1 MSSSSVV
8 FYMLDGHVVEDDD
21 GGHCVLLYGR
31 TKGGRS
37 VTIQVRGFRPFVYMS
52 PDQAQ
57 KCTGAV
63 WKTTERRTRAYGY
76 HPMAEPF
83 IKVEFSSMK
92 EYRRQGY
99 KKFMYDRRNI
109 MLLFLYVT
117 KTNMSSWVT
126 VGCVKPLLD
135 STSTSQDMYTAYI
148 DWVRPLTTNVPRQLP
163 PIMVCS
169 FDIETFSPTG
179 SFPQSCV
186 VDNPIICIGLV
197 FSAYPFDT
205 MRKVVLTTKAST
217 PLDDVEIVVC
227 ASESIMLDT
236 FATLTED
243 TDVFTGYNIVGFDY
257 QYLCDRAMRLGPAM
271 QREFVFKQQKSPE
284 ERWRQC
290 RAKYRKAVEEHVN
303 MSKLE
308 AAVRLLG
315 VYETFEVAHA
325 AADGFTQYT
334 PVNTFF
340 QQDRQR
346 RVRCPYV
353 TKYTDTAAKGQ
364 STIHR
369 LQRNGRVDFDLLPYI
384 RNSMKLLNYK
394 LNTVSKEVLGD
405 RKVDLPIP
413 EMFRK
418 WEAGDPESVS
428 VVLNYCVI
436 DCVLPLTLL
445 MKLSG
450 LENQTE
456 MSCVASTNLD
466 DVVNGGQQIKSYNL
480 LRRYCLEHGYI
491 MDDPTIFR
499 PEDLKGATVLP
510 PQSGF
515 YQNPT
520 ATLDFASL
528 YPSIMRARNLCYTTL
543 VLDPRIKAKLSPKD
557 TYVVDTG
564 SETFT
569 YVKSHLR
576 KGILPEILGSLLDQ
590 RKQAKKDMKNAKDPL
605 EKSVQNGR
613 QLALKVTANSLYGFT
628 GVGKGYFPCYPI
640 AISVTA
646 TGRRMIQEC
655 KLITQ
660 QHYPT
665 SQCVYGDSVVGHTP
679 LLLREK
685 GKKTIVRRIDELAS
699 EWVPT
704 ADGKECCELSGVES
718 WTASGWTTIH
728 RIIRHRV
735 EKPLVT
741 VNTTT
746 GIVVCTTDHSLLR
759 PNGEEV
765 SPHHLR
771 KGDQLMVS
779 SFPNAVCSR
788 TYTWNVWFVRAY
800 VHRPSSTSFSTLKE
814 AIESSGHAV
823 RRSNEWEWQPQHRR
837 IPLNED
843 MARLLGMFVGDGS
856 CGSYSC
862 QSGKKKSWALN
873 NANRALL
880 DEYMVCAT
888 RLFPDFQWRILDTRG
903 SSHVYKLVPQC
914 SKKGAIVN
922 LVRFFRRLCYE
933 PNGEK
938 RIDDRILNS
947 SMAIR
952 EAFWQ
957 GLRDADGTKASKYP
971 EISQKGEKIC
981 LSIVALLTSIG
992 YPHVTVDARPDK
1004 PGIYR
1009 MRARK
1014 EHRKAAGIIR
1024 SITPYD
1030 KQELYVYDLTTDNQH
1045 FHAGIGNL
1053 IVHNTDS
1060 IMVQFQG
1067 CNNSQ
1072 EGLERCFEH
1081 GERLAT
1087 IITEYFQKMTET
1099 PYIIM
1104 EFEKACWPQ
1113 LFFAVKKRY
1122 LSRYYESKD
1131 GPAKLDAKGVQ
1142 LVRTDGS
1149 KLLRDVY
1156 RDIVNAIIPL
1166 DGLPA
1171 KDPQQIGGEIEHILT
1186 SHLQKMRQRPI
1197 EDFVIAKTLKTEYKN
1212 GGDNIAQVWLW
1223 KQLLKRI
1230 DMGEITMQP
1239 PRSGDKM
1246 PYVIMFNKDKKKKV
1260 FEKVE
1265 HPEYAEFLNLDFGW
1279 YVESLRKPLTQLSE
1293 LFTSNVPGILDTF
1306 LHAEGRRRNN
1316 LQDISSFF
1324 SSTPLALDRVT
1335 TEERPPHQTRQPA
1348 PTIKAKHQTGKKK
1361 SSISTFFSNIPEP
1374 PVQKRKQAP
1383 TMTKAKADTNKK
1395 SKPIASFFNPCSGV

>member
-8 FYMLDGHVVEDDD
+8 FYMLDGHVVENDDD

-31 TKGGRS
+31 TKEGRS

-52 PDQAQ
+52 PYQARQFDQAQ

-92 EYRRQGY
+92 EYRRHGY

-126 VGCVKPLLD
+126 VGCAKPLLD

-148 DWVRPLTTNVPRQLP
+148 DCVRPLTTNVPRQLP

-197 FSAYPFDT
+197 FGAYPFDT

-257 QYLCDRAMRLGPAM
+257 QYLCDRAMRLGSVM

-284 ERWRQC
+284 RWRQC
-290 RAKYRKAVEEHVN
+290 RAKYQRAVDEHVN
-303 MSKLE
+303 MDRLDP
-308 AAVRLLG
+308 AVRLLG

-325 AADGFTQYT
+325 AADGFARYT

-346 RVRCPYV
+346 RVLCPYV

-369 LQRNGRVDFDLLPYI
+369 LQRNGKVDFDMLPYI

-394 LNTVSKEVLGD
+394 LDTVSGAVLGD
-405 RKVDLPIP
+405 QKVDLSIP

-428 VVLNYCVI
+428 GVLNYCVI
-436 DCVLPLTLL
+436 DCVLPLTL
-445 MKLSG
+445 MKKLNG

-456 MSCVASTNLD
+456 MSCVTSTNLD
-466 DVVNGGQQIKSYNL
+466 DVINGGQQIKSYNL
-480 LRRYCLEHGYI
+480 LRRYCLEHGYL
-491 MDDPTIFR
+491 MDEPTISR

-510 PQSGF
+510 PQFGF
-515 YQNPT
+515 YKTPI

-528 YPSIMRARNLCYTTL
+528 YPSIIRARNLCYTTL
-543 VLDPRIKAKLSPKD
+543 VLDPQIKAQLSPKD

-569 YVKSHLR
+569 YVKPHKR

-655 KLITQ
+655 KLITK
-660 QHYPT
+660 QHFPNAK
-665 SQCVYGDSVVGHTP
+665 CVYGD
-679 LLLREK
+679 
-685 GKKTIVRRIDELAS
+685 
-699 EWVPT
+699 
-704 ADGKECCELSGVES
+704 
-718 WTASGWTTIH
+718 
-728 RIIRHRV
+728 
-735 EKPLVT
+735 
-741 VNTTT
+741 
-746 GIVVCTTDHSLLR
+746 
-759 PNGEEV
+759 
-765 SPHHLR
+765 
-771 KGDQLMVS
+771 
-779 SFPNAVCSR
+779 
-788 TYTWNVWFVRAY
+788 
-800 VHRPSSTSFSTLKE
+800 
-814 AIESSGHAV
+814 
-823 RRSNEWEWQPQHRR
+823 
-837 IPLNED
+837 
-843 MARLLGMFVGDGS
+843 
-856 CGSYSC
+856 
-862 QSGKKKSWALN
+862 
-873 NANRALL
+873 
-880 DEYMVCAT
+880 
-888 RLFPDFQWRILDTRG
+888 
-903 SSHVYKLVPQC
+903 
-914 SKKGAIVN
+914 
-922 LVRFFRRLCYE
+922 
-933 PNGEK
+933 
-938 RIDDRILNS
+938 
-947 SMAIR
+947 
-952 EAFWQ
+952 
-957 GLRDADGTKASKYP
+957 
-971 EISQKGEKIC
+971 
-981 LSIVALLTSIG
+981 
-992 YPHVTVDARPDK
+992 
-1004 PGIYR
+1004 
-1009 MRARK
+1009 
-1014 EHRKAAGIIR
+1014 
-1024 SITPYD
+1024 
-1030 KQELYVYDLTTDNQH
+1030 
-1045 FHAGIGNL
+1045 
-1053 IVHNTDS
+1053 TDS

-1067 CNNSQ
+1067 CINSQ

-1099 PYIIM
+1099 PYIIL

-1156 RDIVNAIIPL
+1156 RDIVHAIIPL

-1171 KDPQQIGGEIEHILT
+1171 KDPQQIGGEIEGILT

-1212 GGDNIAQVWLW
+1212 GGHNIAQVWLW

-1265 HPEYAEFLNLDFGW
+1265 HPEYAEFLNLDFA
-1279 YVESLRKPLTQLSE
+1279 YYIESLRKPLEQLCE
-1293 LFTSNVPGILDTF
+1293 LFTSNVPGILNTF
-1306 LHAEGRRRNN
+1306 LCTESRRRNR

-1335 TEERPPHQTRQPA
+1335 TEERPPWQPA
-1348 PTIKAKHQTGKKK
+1348 PTIKAKNQTGKKK
-1361 SSISTFFSNIPEP
+1361 SSIFTFFSKVPEP

-1383 TMTKAKADTNKK
+1383 TMTNAKSKADTNKK
-1395 SKPIASFFNPCSGV
+1395 SKPCSGV